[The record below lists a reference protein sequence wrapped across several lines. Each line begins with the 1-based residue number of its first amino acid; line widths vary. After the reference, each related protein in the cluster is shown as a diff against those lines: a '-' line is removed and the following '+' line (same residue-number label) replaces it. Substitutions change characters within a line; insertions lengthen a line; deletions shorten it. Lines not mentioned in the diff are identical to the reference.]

1 MKINLNELDVFSEDY
16 EMVNSYF
23 SSNKRQKKSQKKI
36 KKIRK
41 DSWNQ
46 CMEQKKN
53 KDKLVSKQKKQQE
66 VEKKPELSRKEA
78 FLKDLK
84 DVIMKHDVDHVNY
97 CKKSGRPSIKTINNQ
112 LNYPIEAFTIDSK
125 NDNIVVDAFEILTY
139 IGCDL

>member
-1 MKINLNELDVFSEDY
+1 
-16 EMVNSYF
+16 
-23 SSNKRQKKSQKKI
+23 
-36 KKIRK
+36 
-41 DSWNQ
+41 
-46 CMEQKKN
+46 MEQKKN

-112 LNYPIEAFTIDSK
+112 LNYPIESFTIDSK
-125 NDNIVVDAFEILTY
+125 NDNIVIDASEILSY
-139 IGCDL
+139 LGCSFII